1 MMPHTKIYLQ
11 HFGFGIDD
19 FIPCEVCGA
28 KSVDIHHIQGRGK
41 NKNVIINLVAVC
53 RKCHRAAHG
62 LEKTYLHKDIIQ
74 QIHNEYLQ
82 RYENTH

>member
-53 RKCHRAAHG
+53 RKCHDAAHG
-62 LEKTYLHKDIIQ
+62 LEKTYLHKDVIQ
-74 QIHNEYLQ
+74 QIHNQYLK
-82 RYENTH
+82 R